1 MSYLKISLGIFA
13 VLAASR
19 FFPHPPNFTSLIA
32 LGFYIPAIFG
42 RKFIPAIIASY
53 IVTDIYLGFHN
64 LIFFTWGTII
74 LIGLF
79 SKLFANTF
87 LIRILGALIASCL
100 FFIITNFGVWT
111 LGSYGFTLNGLIMCY
126 IAAIPFFA
134 YNLISTL
141 IFSVIIESLLK
152 LNYVKIGN

>member
-1 MSYLKISLGIFA
+1 MKYLKISLGIFA
-13 VLAASR
+13 ALAASR

-42 RKFIPAIIASY
+42 RKFIPVIILSFL
-53 IVTDIYLGFHN
+53 VTDIYLGFHDTV
-64 LIFFTWGTII
+64 FFTWGTII

-79 SKLFANTF
+79 AKIFANTF
-87 LIRILGALIASCL
+87 LVRIIGALISSCL

-111 LGSYGFTLNGLIMCY
+111 LGSYGLTFNGLITCY
-126 IAAIPFFA
+126 IMAIPFFA

-141 IFSVIIESLLK
+141 FFSVIIESLLK
-152 LNYVKIGN
+152 LNLAKVVN